1 MQSTY
6 RGCGPPPATPAQA
19 PPGRHRRSTAG
30 VRAGWLAASF
40 STYLGPAWAAA
51 WLARTVGVMKPTRV
65 GAGRRYIPGSPFNT
79 PVIEEP
85 AETYEQSDL
94 VTHDKYGLGSV
105 LEVDGETAIVID
117 FGTRRMRLALPCAK
131 LFKL

>member
-1 MQSTY
+1 MSASVSRT
-6 RGCGPPPATPAQA
+6 AA
-19 PPGRHRRSTAG
+19 GRPSG
-30 VRAGWLAASF
+30 LEASF
-40 STYLGPAWAAA
+40 SAYLGPAWAAA
-51 WLARTVGVMKPTRV
+51 RLARTVGVMKPTRV
-65 GAGRRYIPGSPFNT
+65 GPGRRYLPGSPFNT